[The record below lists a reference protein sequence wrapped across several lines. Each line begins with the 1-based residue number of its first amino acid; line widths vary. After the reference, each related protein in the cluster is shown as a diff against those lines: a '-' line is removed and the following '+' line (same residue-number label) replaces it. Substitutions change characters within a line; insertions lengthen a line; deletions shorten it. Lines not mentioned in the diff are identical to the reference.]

1 MHYMVYDVWCMI
13 RTQIYLPEDLKL
25 QLRAYAEKENVP
37 VSEMIRRSL
46 RRLVS
51 QKVKL
56 NAGRMLLKLAARAG
70 RGPRD
75 LSRNFF
81 DYAYG
86 KKSGYAK

>member
-1 MHYMVYDVWCMI
+1 MV

-25 QLRAYAEKENVP
+25 ELRAYADEKAIP
-37 VSEMIRRSL
+37 VSEVVRRSIL
-46 RRLVS
+46 
-51 QKVKL
+51 KEIGKKIKL
-56 NAGRMLLKLAARAG
+56 NAGGMLLKLAAKAG
-70 RGPRD
+70 KGPKD